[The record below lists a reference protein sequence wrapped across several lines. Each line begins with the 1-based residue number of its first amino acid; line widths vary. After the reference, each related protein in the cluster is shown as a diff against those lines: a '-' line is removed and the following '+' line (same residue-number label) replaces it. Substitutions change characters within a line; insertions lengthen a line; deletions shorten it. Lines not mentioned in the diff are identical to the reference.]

1 MRISKI
7 TAAVI
12 ATSVVAGFLAESSTA
27 QTNNRAP
34 ATFTSSGTTKTS
46 SQFQFILFYKQNDA
60 ATQQMSGVLKTAV
73 ERHSGQATYTQV
85 NLADPTSKPVADR
98 YGVSRAPMPMVLCVA
113 ANGAV
118 TGAFPRQLDEQGI
131 ERAMVTPAM
140 TDVVKTLQDKKL
152 VVVHFKPAANTPVP
166 IGAVEF
172 MADPAFQAKTKLIEV
187 VAGDPTEAR
196 FFTDLEVNTKGEVP
210 ALLVL
215 APPGVLVGKFPA
227 TVTKD
232 QIGEKVHAAG
242 QCCNDPNCKH
252 NKKAKKLCR
261 PTN

>member
-1 MRISKI
+1 MRFSKI
-7 TAAVI
+7 MAATI
-12 ATSVVAGFLAESSTA
+12 ASSLVAGLLAESSRA

-34 ATFTSSGTTKTS
+34 AAFASSGATKTAP
-46 SQFQFILFYKQNDA
+46 QFQFILFYKQNDA
-60 ATQQMSGVLKTAV
+60 ATQQMHGVLKSAV
-73 ERHSGQATYTQV
+73 DRRSDRATYTQV
-85 NLADPTSKPVADR
+85 NLTDPTSKPVADR
-98 YGVSRAPMPMVLCVA
+98 YGVDRAPMPMVLCVA

-118 TGAFPRQLDEQGI
+118 TGAFPRQLDEQGV

-152 VVVHFKPAANTPVP
+152 VVVHFKPAVNTPVP

-172 MADPAFQAKTKLIEV
+172 MADPVFQSRTKLIEV

-196 FFTDLEVNTKGEVP
+196 FFTDLEVNTKGEIP

-215 APPGVLVGKFPA
+215 APPGVLVGKFA
-227 TVTKD
+227 ANVTKD

-252 NKKAKKLCR
+252 NKKA
-261 PTN
+261 N